1 MSGSTL
7 RIVLIAGALALTIV
21 LYLLPKTPLKPKEES
36 AAEPVLAS
44 GFSFEKYVTD
54 AKTSLEWNASG
65 KLDVWE
71 GLLKNDQK
79 PELYDSIAAVWDST
93 GKPGIAASVFDR
105 KAAITQTEK
114 DWLQA
119 AYRYFDAFKAARD
132 SAEVVYFTS
141 AAIRCYSKVLE
152 INPSNLD
159 AKMDLG
165 VVYAEGTAEP
175 MKGIMMLRE
184 VVTEDPEHENAQMNL
199 GFLSMKSGQFD
210 KARERFQKVLE
221 INPSRVDMYVY
232 IGESF
237 VRTGDKKEAIR
248 NFEIFKN
255 LTNDPQMIKDIDDYI
270 TTLKS
275 EDVASQQSTK

>member
-7 RIVLIAGALALTIV
+7 RIVMVAGALALTVV
-21 LYLLPKTPLKPKEES
+21 LYLIPKAPLKPKEE
-36 AAEPVLAS
+36 AEAQTVAPA
-44 GFSFEKYVTD
+44 GFSFEKYVID
-54 AKTSLEWNASG
+54 AKTALEWNASG
-65 KLDVWE
+65 RIDTWE
-71 GLLKNDQK
+71 GLLKNEQK
-79 PELYDSIAAVWDST
+79 AELYDSIAAVWDST
-93 GKPGIAASVFDR
+93 GKPGIAASVFNR
-105 KAAITQTEK
+105 KAEITNTEK
-114 DWLQA
+114 DWLNA
-119 AYRYFDAFKAARD
+119 AYRYFDAFKASGD
-132 SAEVVYFTS
+132 SAEVAYFTA
-141 AAIRCYSKVLE
+141 AAIKSYSKVLE

-165 VVYAEGTAEP
+165 VVYAEGTGEP

-184 VVTEDPEHENAQMNL
+184 VVTENPQHENAQMNL

-270 TTLKS
+270 NTLKS
-275 EDVASQQSTK
+275 EDATSQK

>member
-1 MSGSTL
+1 MG
-7 RIVLIAGALALTIV
+7 RF
-21 LYLLPKTPLKPKEES
+21 
-36 AAEPVLAS
+36 AE
-44 GFSFEKYVTD
+44 
-54 AKTSLEWNASG
+54 
-65 KLDVWE
+65 
-71 GLLKNDQK
+71 
-79 PELYDSIAAVWDST
+79 VWDST
-93 GKPGIAASVFDR
+93 GKPGIAASVYER
-105 KAAITQTEK
+105 KAAFTQTEK
-114 DWLQA
+114 DWLNA
-119 AYRYFDAFKAARD
+119 AYRYFDAFKAGRD
-132 SAEVVYFTS
+132 SAETAHFTG

-152 INPSNLD
+152 LNPSNLD

-184 VVTEDPEHENAQMNL
+184 VVTENPFHENAQMNL
-199 GFLSMKSGQFD
+199 GFLSMKSGQYD

-270 TTLKS
+270 IKLKS
-275 EDVASQQSTK
+275 EDAASQK

>member
-7 RIVLIAGALALTIV
+7 RIVLIAGALALTVV
-21 LYLLPKTPLKPKEES
+21 LYLLPKAPLKPKEES
-36 AAEPVLAS
+36 ADQPTLSAE
-44 GFSFEKYVTD
+44 FSFEKYQAD
-54 AKTSLEWNASG
+54 AKTALEWNASG
-65 KLDVWE
+65 KLDTWE
-71 GLLKNDQK
+71 GLLKNEQK
-79 PELYDSIAAVWDST
+79 ADLYDSIAAVWDST
-93 GKPGIAASVFDR
+93 GKSGIAASVYDR
-105 KAAITQTEK
+105 KAAVTQTEK
-114 DWLQA
+114 DWLNA
-119 AYRYFDAFKAARD
+119 AYRYFDAFKAAGD
-132 SAEVVYFTS
+132 SAEVAYFTS
-141 AAIRCYSKVLE
+141 AAIRCYTKVLE

-184 VVTEDPEHENAQMNL
+184 VVTEDPFHENAQMNL

-232 IGESF
+232 IGESL

-248 NFEIFKN
+248 NFEVFKN
-255 LTNDPQMIKDIDDYI
+255 LTNDPQMIKDIDEYI
-270 TTLKS
+270 ITLKS
-275 EDVASQQSTK
+275 EDATSKK